1 MEACTLTL
9 YQNNIFRVTGLPVD
23 ATSKE
28 VSRQAQKLQMLE
40 EMGGG
45 STGPQSAFPLA
56 VPPTTDE
63 IRAALSRMKEPEHR
77 MVDEFFWYWPEEFG
91 ASKSDPA
98 IQAMLAGDAEGAV
111 RLWREREK
119 SGSHVAQHNMAIL
132 YHMYA
137 VDWTV
142 HHVAYGIDQSL
153 DDQVQGYW
161 RKSFDRWEPLVD
173 SDNLWDM
180 LKERVRSL
188 DDEALTTGFV
198 RRMLKQLPEALDR
211 VNAEAALR
219 FAEQGRIDCA
229 KFHVNFMRET
239 HPGRDDVDTTSEMVL
254 QPTKRRVEQ
263 HLDSFK
269 KQTEKAP
276 ERGAELAIQLLER
289 CRPMMDLF
297 DLFHGQE
304 AHQRND
310 LFDQVAETVLQMI
323 IDHQK
328 STNDNKTFVDLLH
341 KTLGFASG
349 TQLRERI
356 IKNISIGDANIDF
369 DRLRPI
375 LDKLENIVTESCRPN
390 VKLQRIKSTILPEL
404 PKFAANSGS
413 PKNTSNLLLDS
424 VANALRSISVDA
436 HNDSKDYNT
445 ALEAIEIAARL
456 AVDSDN
462 KKRIDSDLTLI
473 RNTVGTSLCFY
484 CGKKNGEAK
493 RKIDVA
499 MHKVTSATSAGT
511 RYNTGKFS
519 VPRCEDCYQFH
530 RRHWKVMWAGA
541 IVGAIAGTWFIP
553 WAAVGGAGLMV
564 LILGGWIS
572 YLLLKD
578 SSDGRIGCFGIG
590 ATLFGLAACASIAE
604 EDYGQSIASNMLG
617 GAILGSAKQ

>member
-404 PKFAANSGS
+404 PIRVNLSRKSRFPLVSCGFFARVSH
-413 PKNTSNLLLDS
+413 
-424 VANALRSISVDA
+424 V
-436 HNDSKDYNT
+436 
-445 ALEAIEIAARL
+445 
-456 AVDSDN
+456 
-462 KKRIDSDLTLI
+462 
-473 RNTVGTSLCFY
+473 
-484 CGKKNGEAK
+484 
-493 RKIDVA
+493 
-499 MHKVTSATSAGT
+499 
-511 RYNTGKFS
+511 
-519 VPRCEDCYQFH
+519 
-530 RRHWKVMWAGA
+530 
-541 IVGAIAGTWFIP
+541 
-553 WAAVGGAGLMV
+553 
-564 LILGGWIS
+564 
-572 YLLLKD
+572 
-578 SSDGRIGCFGIG
+578 
-590 ATLFGLAACASIAE
+590 
-604 EDYGQSIASNMLG
+604 
-617 GAILGSAKQ
+617 